1 MNNTAVATK
10 RHASLSLILVYIFVV
25 LALIWAVVPLI
36 WMILSSLKTQAGMFS
51 MPPKFF
57 FKPTF
62 QTYHI
67 MFSSTGH
74 FGHYLLNS
82 VLASVGSTLISLV
95 LGTLGGWAIARGNFK
110 REKDISFWVISTR
123 MAPIPAVML
132 PLYLLFSKL
141 GLIGTMVGLI
151 FAYTTFNLP
160 FALWIMMTFFK
171 DIPPALEEAAMVD
184 GCTKF
189 RAFYRVTLPMAAPGL
204 VATGIL
210 CLMFAWN
217 DYAFASVFTSTAS
230 QTVPVAASLLV
241 SQQGIQWGQAMSTGT
256 VIMAPMV
263 IAGLFVRKY
272 LVRGLSMGAVK

>member
-1 MNNTAVATK
+1 MGRSRAGKK
-10 RHASLSLILVYIFVV
+10 RSSVGTTLIYIIVV
-25 LALIWAVVPLI
+25 IALIWALLPII
-36 WMILSSLKTQAGMFS
+36 WMVLSSLKTQAGMFS

-62 QTYHI
+62 DTYRQ
-67 MFSSTGH
+67 MFSSTGN
-74 FGHYLLNS
+74 FGHYLWNS
-82 VLASVGSTLISLV
+82 VVASVLSTIISLV
-95 LGTLGGWAIARGNFK
+95 LGTLGGFALARGNFK
-110 REKDISFWVISTR
+110 RESDLSFWVISTR

-132 PLYLLFSKL
+132 PLYLMFSKL
-141 GLIGTMVGLI
+141 GLIGTMTGLV

-171 DIPPALEEAAMVD
+171 DIPPALEEAGMVD
-184 GCTKF
+184 GCSKF
-189 RAFYRVTLPMAAPGL
+189 EAFWRVTLPMAAPGL

-217 DYAFASVFTSTAS
+217 DYSFASVFTGQST

-241 SQQGIQWGQAMSTGT
+241 SQEGVQWGQAMATGT
-256 VIMAPMV
+256 IIILPMV
-263 IAGLFVRKY
+263 IAGIFVRKY

>member
-1 MNNTAVATK
+1 MDKAYGRSRHKPVVIAVLYA
-10 RHASLSLILVYIFVV
+10 IIV
-25 LALIWAVVPLI
+25 LALVWALLPIV
-36 WMILSSLKTQAGMFS
+36 WMVLSSLKTQAGMFS

-57 FKPTF
+57 FRPTF
-62 QTYHI
+62 DTYRQ
-67 MFSSTGH
+67 MFSATGH
-74 FGHYLLNS
+74 FGTYLKNS
-82 VLASVGSTLISLV
+82 VIASLSSTAISLV
-95 LGTLGGWAIARGNFK
+95 LGTFGGFALARGNFK

-141 GLIGTMVGLI
+141 GLIGTMTGLI

-184 GCTKF
+184 GCSKF
-189 RAFYRVTLPMAAPGL
+189 QAFWRVTLPMAAPGL

-217 DYAFASVFTSTAS
+217 DYAFASVFSSETT
-230 QTVPVAASLLV
+230 QTVPVAVSLLV
-241 SQQGIQWGQAMSTGT
+241 SQEGVQWGQAMATGS
-256 VIMAPMV
+256 IIIAPMI
-263 IAGLFVRKY
+263 IAGIFVRKY

>member
-1 MNNTAVATK
+1 MSATHVQ
-10 RHASLSLILVYIFVV
+10 RRASVGTIFVYIFVF
-25 LALIWAVVPLI
+25 LALVWAVVPLL

-62 QTYHI
+62 YTYQV

-74 FGHYLLNS
+74 FGGYLANS
-82 VLASVGSTLISLV
+82 VIASVSSTIISLV

-110 REKDISFWVISTR
+110 REKDISFWIISTR

-141 GLIGTMVGLI
+141 GLIGTMSGLV

-171 DIPPALEEAAMVD
+171 DIPAALEEAGMVD
-184 GCTKF
+184 GCNKF
-189 RAFYRVTLPMAAPGL
+189 QAFYRVTLPMAAPGL

-217 DYAFASVFTSTAS
+217 DYAFASVFSGTNS

-241 SQQGIQWGQAMSTGT
+241 SQQGVQWGQAMATGT
-256 VIMAPMV
+256 IIMAPMV
-263 IAGLFVRKY
+263 VAGLFVRKY
-272 LVRGLSMGAVK
+272 LVRGLSMGAIK

>member
-1 MNNTAVATK
+1 MMGRSRAGKK
-10 RHASLSLILVYIFVV
+10 RSSVGTTLIYIIVV
-25 LALIWAVVPLI
+25 IALIWALLPII
-36 WMILSSLKTQAGMFS
+36 WMVLSSLKTQAGMFS

-62 QTYHI
+62 DTYRQ
-67 MFSSTGH
+67 MFSSTGN
-74 FGHYLLNS
+74 FGHYLWNS
-82 VLASVGSTLISLV
+82 VVASVLSTIISLV
-95 LGTLGGWAIARGNFK
+95 LGTLGGFALARGNFK
-110 REKDISFWVISTR
+110 RESDLSFWVISTR

-132 PLYLLFSKL
+132 PLYLMFSKL
-141 GLIGTMVGLI
+141 GLIGTMTGLV

-171 DIPPALEEAAMVD
+171 DIPPALEEAGMVD
-184 GCTKF
+184 GCSKF
-189 RAFYRVTLPMAAPGL
+189 EAFWRVTLPMAAPGL

-217 DYAFASVFTSTAS
+217 DYSFASVFTGQST

-241 SQQGIQWGQAMSTGT
+241 SQEGVQWGQAMATGT
-256 VIMAPMV
+256 IIILPMV
-263 IAGLFVRKY
+263 IAGIFVRKY